1 MSEARDPGD
10 SGTHHHLVRQNGEA
24 DQGSPERAGSLARS
38 QEATSC
44 QGATSCDSL
53 DQREPRSKL
62 LGKWHRNAH

>member
-1 MSEARDPGD
+1 MSEATDPGD
-10 SGTHHHLVRQNGEA
+10 SGIHHHLVRQNGEA
-24 DQGSPERAGSLARS
+24 DPGSPERAGSLARS
-38 QEATSC
+38 